1 MVAFGAGEEDT
12 RAAPRR
18 PDNTQPLRTSI
29 ILESWHVLQHVESQG
44 LDEEADRRV
53 IVPHDERLCE
63 LNAALASPDPLR
75 VLLRCPSVTIWFIRA
90 AMSGTV
96 VGRIGTVSC
105 SAQMATDA
113 PIAPV
118 RESEDSGGSRR
129 GLPLIPAAC

>member
-53 IVPHDERLCE
+53 IVPHDERHCE

-90 AMSGTV
+90 AMSG
-96 VGRIGTVSC
+96 
-105 SAQMATDA
+105 MW
-113 PIAPV
+113 
-118 RESEDSGGSRR
+118 SGGSGPSAAQHKWQQMPQSRLYGNR
-129 GLPLIPAAC
+129 KTRAGLDEGCR